1 MHGRLLRGTSSLIAS
16 RRELQMKI
24 EKILSVTKFNPNE
37 KAVDTTK
44 HLTPDARISMVE
56 DLREEMAKV
65 THNEYPQRL
74 RRILEI
80 AKR

>member
-1 MHGRLLRGTSSLIAS
+1 
-16 RRELQMKI
+16 MKI
-24 EKILSVTKFNPNE
+24 EKILAVTKFNPHE
-37 KAVDTTK
+37 KAIDTTR

-56 DLREEMAKV
+56 DLRQEMAKV
-65 THNEYPQRL
+65 THHEYPQRL